1 VLTFQGG
8 TKVFARAW
16 VSTMDDIEPGCLE
29 QLAHLADLPFAF
41 HHIAV
46 MPDCHQGY
54 GMPIGGV
61 LAAKGVVICNAVG
74 VDIGCGV
81 CAVKLNL
88 PVEQVKPVLHDLLN
102 DIQRSVPT
110 GFNWHHAPTA
120 EAEAFFASRDTQ
132 GILILEAERENAK
145 RQLGTLG
152 GGNHFIELQA
162 DQDGQVWLMLHS
174 GSRNLGKKVCD
185 HYNEVAEDL
194 NARWFSSVPK
204 EWELAFLPL
213 DSPEGREYMAAM
225 EFCVAFAEA
234 NRRAMVNRVSVE
246 IWRRFP
252 KAELGE
258 AIDVNHNYAR
268 LEHHFGQNVV
278 IHRKGAVHAPAGA
291 TVVIPGS
298 MGSSSYIGRGL
309 GNSES
314 FLSCSHGAGRRMG
327 RKEATRQFTAESVI
341 LDMRAQGIE
350 LLKVKKDDVAEE
362 CAGAYKDIEWVMA
375 QEADLVE
382 PVVKLRPIG
391 VVKG

>member
-1 VLTFQGG
+1 MLTFQGG